1 MTTFQ
6 WVAVAVVAVL
16 SSARLTRLLTV
27 DKFPPI
33 KWLRNKYED
42 ATDGSD
48 WQLLTLCGY
57 CMAVWTTP
65 LVVGAGYLSDW
76 HTAWWLVN
84 GTLGASYLSA
94 IVMAYDGDPGDE
106 D

>member
-16 SSARLTRLLTV
+16 SSARLTRLVTF
-27 DKFPPI
+27 DRFPPVR
-33 KWLRNKYED
+33 WLRDLYENL
-42 ATDGSD
+42 TDGSD
-48 WQLLTLCGY
+48 WQLLTRCGY
-57 CMAVWTTP
+57 CASFWLTA

-84 GTLGASYLSA
+84 GTLGGSYLAA
-94 IVMAYDGDPGDE
+94 ILMAHDGDD